1 MNYKK
6 LVSAISAVTLL
17 AGLAVVPN
25 AMAEYTS
32 LDCQVDTIYKAE
44 DLGGTYKTNTYL
56 TLDDN
61 NKNVYEDF
69 GAPFGEF
76 ESITLEEYNAYTVN
90 PINTDLNFN
99 LEEGEYRLSI
109 LCAEFNDRYATVKLS
124 LNGSEPVI
132 YHNGS
137 GSGYNTFGFVTSNER
152 KMTIQQV
159 DFGRLSAGNYT
170 INLSPSIGKDRV
182 QGILAVILEDV
193 TPEPVLTDPTAEV
206 TDVVTSNKGDGDVA
220 SAVKASVTPNDYS
233 VTGLTWTF
241 TDTEMGTG
249 TYETTKINIS
259 GQGAVDYVLY
269 INGYLV
275 QSEDSVSVAVS
286 SKAPVSA
293 IN

>member
-25 AMAEYTS
+25 AMAADTS

-44 DLGGTYKTNTYL
+44 VLGGTHKENKYL
-56 TLDDN
+56 SLNADG
-61 NKNVYEDF
+61 KSVYEDF

-76 ESITLEEYNAYTVN
+76 ESITLENYNIYTVN
-90 PINTDLNFN
+90 PIDTDLNFN

-109 LCAEFNDRYATVKLS
+109 LCAEFDDRYATVKLS

-137 GSGYNTFGFVTSNER
+137 GSGYNTFGFVTNNDR

-206 TDVVTSNKGDGDVA
+206 TDVVTSNMGDGDMA

-249 TYETTKINIS
+249 TYETTNINIS

-275 QSEDSVSVAVS
+275 QSKDSVSVAVS
-286 SKAPVSA
+286 SKAPVS
-293 IN
+293 NFN